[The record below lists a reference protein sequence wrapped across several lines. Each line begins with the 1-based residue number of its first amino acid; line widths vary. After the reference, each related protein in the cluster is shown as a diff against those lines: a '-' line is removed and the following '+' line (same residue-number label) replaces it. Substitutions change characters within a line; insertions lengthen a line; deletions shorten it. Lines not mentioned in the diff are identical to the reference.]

1 MAQLAGMPSHHETR
15 DVTKTIA
22 VDLDDT
28 LNNFTETIRTT
39 QFEHNESFALS
50 SAVFD
55 EYLERVRC
63 DPTDSGDLL
72 STDYT
77 FFRAKIHLESIQ
89 RAKARPDGV
98 EFMRWLRHEGWRIV
112 ICTGRDLRRS
122 YSYTKT
128 WLDENGIPFDQMF
141 WAGNK
146 VVFCK
151 LWGIEILV
159 DDDLFNIE
167 YGPQY
172 GISVYYPINDKN
184 RTVAPGGAQG
194 FESFDEVKS
203 WIRR

>member
-1 MAQLAGMPSHHETR
+1 M
-15 DVTKTIA
+15 KTIA

-28 LNNFTETIRTT
+28 LNDFTETIRTT
-39 QFEHNESFALS
+39 RFEHNESFALS
-50 SAVFD
+50 PDTFD
-55 EYLERVRC
+55 EYLERVRYN
-63 DPTDSGDLL
+63 PTDSGDLL
-72 STDYT
+72 STEYT
-77 FFRAKIHLESIQ
+77 FFRAKIHLEGIR

-98 EFMRWLRHEGWRIV
+98 DFMRWLRQEGWRIV

-122 YSYTKT
+122 YCYTKT

-151 LWGIEILV
+151 LWGIGILV
-159 DDDLFNIE
+159 DDDLFNIQ

-172 GISVYYPINDKN
+172 GVSVYYPINDKN
-184 RTVAPGGAQG
+184 RTVAPGGALG

-203 WIRR
+203 WIRK

>member
-1 MAQLAGMPSHHETR
+1 M
-15 DVTKTIA
+15 KTIA

-28 LNNFTETIRTT
+28 LNNFTEAIRTT
-39 QFEHNESFALS
+39 HFEYDPSFALS
-50 SAVFD
+50 RATFD
-55 EYLERVRC
+55 EYLERVRSN
-63 DPTDSGDLL
+63 PTDTGELL
-72 STDYT
+72 STEYT
-77 FFRAKIHLESIQ
+77 FFRAKIHLEGIQ

-112 ICTGRDLRRS
+112 ICTSRDLRRS
-122 YSYTKT
+122 YGYTKT
-128 WLDENGIPFDQMF
+128 WLDDNGIAFDQMF

-167 YGPQY
+167 YGARY
-172 GISVYYPINDKN
+172 GVNVYYPINDKT
-184 RTVAPGGAQG
+184 RTVAPAGARG
-194 FESFDEVKS
+194 FQSFDEVKS